1 MITRMIKV
9 MVAPEG
15 TNLFDL
21 GVFFVEIDDEAGGEF
36 VKVKQN
42 LETGDAGIEIDP
54 KDWRKLR
61 EAIDDMVKFCRE
73 EA

>member
-1 MITRMIKV
+1 MQTRIVKV

-15 TNLFDL
+15 ANLFDL

-42 LETGDAGIEIDP
+42 LEPPDSGIEIDP
-54 KDWRKLR
+54 KDWPKLR
-61 EAIDDMVKFCRE
+61 AAIDDMVKFCRE

>member
-1 MITRMIKV
+1 MITRMIKI

-15 TNLFDL
+15 ANLFDL
-21 GVFFVEIDDEAGGEF
+21 GVIFVEIDDEAGGEF

-42 LETGDAGIEIDP
+42 LEPPDSGIEIDP
-54 KDWRKLR
+54 KDWPKLR
-61 EAIDDMVKFCRE
+61 AAIDDMVKFCRE

>member
-9 MVAPEG
+9 MVATEG
-15 TNLFDL
+15 ANLFDL

-42 LETGDAGIEIDP
+42 LEPPDSGIEIDP
-54 KDWRKLR
+54 KDWPKLR
-61 EAIDDMVKFCRE
+61 AAIDDMVKFCRE

>member
-1 MITRMIKV
+1 MQTRIVKV

-15 TNLFDL
+15 ASLFDL
-21 GVFFVEIDDEAGGEF
+21 GVIFLEIDDESGGEF
-36 VKVKQN
+36 VKVTQN
-42 LETGDAGIEIDP
+42 VRDGDAEITIDP
-54 KDWRKLR
+54 KDWRQLR

>member
-1 MITRMIKV
+1 MITRLIKV
-9 MVAPEG
+9 MVATEG
-15 TNLFDL
+15 ANLFDL

-42 LETGDAGIEIDP
+42 LEPPDSGIEIDP
-54 KDWRKLR
+54 KDWPELR
-61 EAIDDMVKFCRE
+61 AAIDDMVKFCRE

>member
-1 MITRMIKV
+1 MITRVIKV

-15 TNLFDL
+15 ANLFDL
-21 GVFFVEIDDEAGGEF
+21 GVFFVEIDDESDGEF

-42 LETGDAGIEIDP
+42 LEMNESEITIEP
-54 KDWRKLR
+54 KEWPKLR
-61 EAIDDMVKFCRE
+61 AAIDDMVKFCRE